1 MRGTF
6 VCAVDLSLLSI
17 AQLPLKRHFILLGL
31 RVNRIDL
38 DQSNALAC
46 ATLVHL
52 KRVAN
57 TLDCGMV
64 YVNKIRRAAGAIVTA
79 GNLRPATYL
88 IMIK

>member
-1 MRGTF
+1 MR
-6 VCAVDLSLLSI
+6 
-17 AQLPLKRHFILLGL
+17 
-31 RVNRIDL
+31 
-38 DQSNALAC
+38 LAC

-79 GNLRPATYL
+79 GNLRPATNL